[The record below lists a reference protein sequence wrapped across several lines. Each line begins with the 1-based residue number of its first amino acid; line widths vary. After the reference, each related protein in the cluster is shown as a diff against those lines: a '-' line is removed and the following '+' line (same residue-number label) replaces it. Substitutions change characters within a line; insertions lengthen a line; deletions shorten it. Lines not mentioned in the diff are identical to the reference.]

1 MALFDELASGVPT
14 VSAAEIERAFVSSHA
29 AMAMALFVGPGIIAM
44 VVEPIVF
51 LLADRY
57 PRAWFIRGG
66 LTAMALASFA
76 SGLAPGPFA
85 LAAATSVLWL
95 AIGASSSLAQA
106 TLMDRDPDNR
116 AKTLARW
123 TLLGLIGDLCA
134 PAILAAMSI
143 AGLSWREGYMIVGGL
158 VGVWAIVAW
167 LTPIDARASSEPDE
181 PKRGLL
187 ATLRDALR
195 DRTLIVWLFGLAL
208 CDLLDEILVVFTTIH
223 VREALGGGPLA
234 QSAIVATLIAS
245 GVLGLVVLERLL
257 KTHDES
263 RLLVAFSAACAVAV
277 GAWIAAPNLVASLV
291 LVIPVGATA
300 TVLYPLV
307 ASRVYSQRPEES
319 GAVLAASHLF
329 TPLGLAL
336 PFLIGALADRAGTYV
351 ALAVLVTQPIGLIVL
366 TLATRRDALEKK

>member
-1 MALFDELASGVPT
+1 MSSV
-14 VSAAEIERAFVSSHA
+14 AAPDIERAFATSHA
-29 AMAMALFVGPGIIAM
+29 MFAMFVFVGPGLVALVI
-44 VVEPIVF
+44 EPLIF
-51 LLADRY
+51 LAADRY

-66 LTAMALASFA
+66 LTAMSIASFA

-106 TLMDRDPDNR
+106 TLMDRDPANR
-116 AKTLARW
+116 ARTLARW

-134 PAILAAMSI
+134 PAVLAAMSI
-143 AGLSWREGYMIVGGL
+143 AGLTWREGYMIVGGI

-167 LTPIDARASSEPDE
+167 LTPIDAPVIEEQTDE
-181 PKRGLL
+181 PKLGLL

-223 VREALGGGPLA
+223 VRDALGGGQLA

-245 GVLGLVVLERLL
+245 GAIGLVILERLL

-263 RLLVAFSAACAVAV
+263 RLLVAFSAACAVAL
-277 GAWIAAPNLVASLV
+277 GAWIAAPNLAASLV

-307 ASRVYSQRPEES
+307 ASRVYAQRPEES

-351 ALAVLVTQPIGLIVL
+351 ALAVLVVQPIGLIVL
-366 TLATRRDALEKK
+366 TRTTATRRSDTVAEP

>member
-1 MALFDELASGVPT
+1 MFDELASGVSS
-14 VSAAEIERAFVSSHA
+14 VAAPDIERAFETSHA
-29 AMAMALFVGPGIIAM
+29 MFAMFVFVGPGIVALVI
-44 VVEPIVF
+44 EPLIF
-51 LLADRY
+51 LAADRY

-66 LTAMALASFA
+66 LTAMSLASFA

-134 PAILAAMSI
+134 PAILAVMAI
-143 AGLSWREGYMIVGGL
+143 AGLTWREGYMSVGAL

-167 LTPIDARASSEPDE
+167 LTPIDTPRETEESEE
-181 PKRGLL
+181 PTRGLL
-187 ATLRDALR
+187 ATLRDVLR
-195 DRTLIVWLFGLAL
+195 DRTLVVWLFGLAL
-208 CDLLDEILVVFTTIH
+208 CDLLDEILVVFATIH
-223 VREALGGGPLA
+223 VRDGLGGGQLW

-245 GVLGLVVLERLL
+245 GAIGLVVLERLL
-257 KTHDES
+257 KKHDES

-307 ASRVYSQRPEES
+307 ASRVFAQRPEES

-336 PFLIGALADRAGTYV
+336 PFLIGALADHAGTYA
-351 ALAVLVTQPIGLIVL
+351 ALAVLVAQPVGLIVL
-366 TLATRRDALEKK
+366 VKVTAARKLDD